1 MKINETFLVAIIGT
15 IIFLLLIFIYSDKI
29 STFNYEKATDEL
41 RKELNSAEDKHQ
53 LAIES
58 QDKKVYEDYCQ
69 ALLDVVSN
77 GNKIIKKYHTISN
90 YKPELVG
97 VWKGL
102 AKTIYSE
109 RCNVTKSYGLYN
121 DGLDWRNWDKIT
133 LEDLYNEEDLNENPN
148 PDSVSQ
154 LCDNYED
161 LEVFEEPIPIV
172 WEARLDGC
180 LVSCMG
186 ASFTRMPE
194 SDQYQ
199 HSRFSGNYKDNW
211 DDNGEYTG
219 EHIIEEEFRKDN
231 ITLRIYG
238 DWIGVDYAYVDTV
251 FGGKC
256 VPDIDIDKIEIV
268 E

>member
-1 MKINETFLVAIIGT
+1 MKIIKINETFLVAIIGT
-15 IIFLLLIFIYSDKI
+15 IIFLLLIFIYSD
-29 STFNYEKATDEL
+29 N
-41 RKELNSAEDKHQ
+41 
-53 LAIES
+53 
-58 QDKKVYEDYCQ
+58 
-69 ALLDVVSN
+69 
-77 GNKIIKKYHTISN
+77 ISN
-90 YKPELVG
+90 SYSEPKNNTEQDN
-97 VWKGL
+97 
-102 AKTIYSE
+102 TIYIS
-109 RCNVTKSYGLYN
+109 V
-121 DGLDWRNWDKIT
+121 
-133 LEDLYNEEDLNENPN
+133 EDLYSEEELNENPDPN
-148 PDSVSQ
+148 SISQ